1 MTHSGLALFVAAVMV
16 RGRDELEDNEHGK
29 QLRDGAHRAGRGPRW
44 PATGDPQV
52 AEDDY
57 YRFLRAPRGW

>member
-16 RGRDELEDNEHGK
+16 RGRDETKDNEHGR
-29 QLRDGAHRAGRGPRW
+29 QFRGGAQRARRGPRGRV
-44 PATGDPQV
+44 PGDPQV

-57 YRFLRAPRGW
+57 YRFLNAPRGW